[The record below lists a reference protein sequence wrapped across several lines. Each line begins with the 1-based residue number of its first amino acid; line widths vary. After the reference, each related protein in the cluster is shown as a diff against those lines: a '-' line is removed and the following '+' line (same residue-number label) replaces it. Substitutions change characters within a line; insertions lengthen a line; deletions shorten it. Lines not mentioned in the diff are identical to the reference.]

1 MYSSGARHEV
11 AVVSKWLIILGDK
24 KVDYAALRTLI
35 ETHPTHA
42 ATSDAGMAVWLNDT
56 DGVTRNRATLPAREI
71 LNVALTQVAEY
82 TAMSDVQRQAFTLIL
97 SVNENVPIESG
108 EPEREAL
115 QLILGSATKSEL
127 ATRLS
132 ENVSRAVDAG
142 FSRIREG
149 DVTVARIA

>member
-1 MYSSGARHEV
+1 MNYV
-11 AVVSKWLIILGDK
+11 
-24 KVDYAALRTLI
+24 ALRALI
-35 ETHPTHA
+35 ETHPTHG
-42 ATSDAGMAVWLNDT
+42 ATSDADMAVWLNDP

-115 QLILGSATKSEL
+115 QLILGTSTKSEL
-127 ATRLS
+127 ATRLT
-132 ENVSRAVDAG
+132 ENVSRAEDGG

-149 DVTVARIA
+149 EVTVARVA

>member
-1 MYSSGARHEV
+1 
-11 AVVSKWLIILGDK
+11 
-24 KVDYAALRTLI
+24 
-35 ETHPTHA
+35 
-42 ATSDAGMAVWLNDT
+42 MAVWLNDP

-115 QLILGSATKSEL
+115 QLILGSATKAEL
-127 ATRLS
+127 ATRLT
-132 ENVSRAVDAG
+132 ENVSRADDGG

-149 DVTVARIA
+149 EVTVARVA